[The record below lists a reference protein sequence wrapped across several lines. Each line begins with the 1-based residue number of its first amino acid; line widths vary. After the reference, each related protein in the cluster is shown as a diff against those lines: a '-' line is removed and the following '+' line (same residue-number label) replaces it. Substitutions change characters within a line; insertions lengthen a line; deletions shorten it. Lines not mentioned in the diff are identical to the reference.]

1 MSNTSFQLGQGQPA
15 AKLPCHCVTL
25 DYDTNKTRADILA
38 DALAELTSLGI
49 TAPTGKQFDLVSSNV
64 GVYSKGA
71 QYIPEGGAAAITV
84 TNPQVV
90 TVTSGGDT
98 DLVNPGGQLPTEVD
112 VQDADCDGFADNTL
126 PADYA
131 IAIPVDGAARVRVCL
146 SVISV

>member
-25 DYDTNKTRADILA
+25 DYDTNKTRAEILT
-38 DALAELTSLGI
+38 DALAELTTLGI
-49 TAPTGKQFDLVSSNV
+49 APAAGLQFDLVSSNV
-64 GVYSKGA
+64 GVYAKGA

-84 TNPQVV
+84 TNPQAV

-112 VQDADCDGFADNTL
+112 VQDADCDGYADITL

-131 IAIPVDGAARVRVCL
+131 LTIPAGAAVRVRVCV